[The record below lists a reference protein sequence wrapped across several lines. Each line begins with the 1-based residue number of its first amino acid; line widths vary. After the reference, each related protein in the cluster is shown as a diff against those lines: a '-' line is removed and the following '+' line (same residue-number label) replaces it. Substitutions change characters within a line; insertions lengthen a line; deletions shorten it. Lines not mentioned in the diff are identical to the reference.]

1 MAWVIFTKS
10 ISGKQPATNLGM
22 PDAYWFT
29 QTSAGRY
36 DGSTGW
42 GKDGTAP
49 FTINVNESS
58 FSDTIDGLT
67 FTTQWNSSHNE
78 VWINVGNST
87 YGSVTTNGGTN
98 VNIGFFVN
106 DDLQQARF
114 AQIIDWRT
122 GGRGSYLGSQTV
134 QQQKNLYQWVQRNVD
149 PEYTWQSLNTI
160 KGIDRTLQ
168 LTAIKDEF
176 INNAEAVTGAPR
188 TNIEYYY
195 EQSSIRQ
202 LMGGLGVGEEI
213 RLVTT
218 EEGGDEYLP
227 TYKALFGGRDSMGD
241 YYIRG
246 DIHELENP
254 AECYAVFGGGTED
267 IVSFLGVLID
277 REHEVAT
284 TTQISYSTFYNL
296 TSYNQF
302 GVMTSSEA
310 YMKCLYRILSPV
322 LPTEDEDEP
331 EDEPYSDD
339 DTGTGDNNYIDD
351 GVPEDELPPSFCTE
365 AGFVTLYAPNN
376 SELRSI
382 SNFMWTSDQY
392 DLDNF
397 KKVFASPMDCII
409 GLNKLPIHIPT
420 SSSKTLAVGNI
431 STGISVGVADAQ
443 FVPITCGTVYIEKE
457 RNSFLD
463 FAPYTKL
470 EAYLP
475 FCGTHPLNPDEY
487 VGKYVTVKYR
497 VDIMTGLCTALLMV
511 GDKVIDS
518 FTGNMSYTIPVSSMQ
533 YSSLSS
539 ASMGMIFGN
548 DNGGVGGISGAI
560 NSAVNDWA
568 QGKQHIT
575 KSGATGGNAGATS
588 IKLPYF
594 ILTAPHVVNS
604 ENRRSYVGAPSYVT
618 RKLSE
623 CSGYTQ
629 LEEVHVS
636 SEVATDEELREI
648 ERMLKEGVIL

>member
-1 MAWVIFTKS
+1 MAWELYT
-10 ISGKQPATNLGM
+10 GDLG
-22 PDAYWFT
+22 
-29 QTSAGRY
+29 AGRTEGY
-36 DGSTGW
+36 PYTVPSDIDTAYQGYTFMSVG
-42 GKDGTAP
+42 GQPSGTATYP
-49 FTINVNESS
+49 FKQEPMYNNY
-58 FSDTIDGLT
+58 FNYAIDSTWSMRGTQYGISL
-67 FTTQWNSSHNE
+67 FPTQWGGNANINYTSSSMGFFIDNE
-78 VWINVGNST
+78 RHFGRVFTYARSQ
-87 YGSVTTNGGTN
+87 YGSYYAYASDA
-98 VNIGFFVN
+98 N
-106 DDLQQARF
+106 DSVKRQVYEFLVGHT
-114 AQIIDWRT
+114 I
-122 GGRGSYLGSQTV
+122 
-134 QQQKNLYQWVQRNVD
+134 
-149 PEYTWQSLNTI
+149 PEYTWHSLNTI
-160 KGIDRTLQ
+160 KGLDRTLQ

-227 TYKALFGGRDSMGD
+227 TYKALFGGRDSDGD
-241 YYIRG
+241 YYIKG
-246 DIHELENP
+246 VIYELDAP
-254 AECYAVFGGGTED
+254 AECYAVFGGGTDD
-267 IVSFLGVLID
+267 IVSFLGILID

-284 TTQISYSTFYNL
+284 TTQISYSSFYNL

-470 EAYLP
+470 EVYLP

-511 GDKVIDS
+511 GDSVIDS
-518 FTGNMSYTIPVSSMQ
+518 FTGNMSYTIPVTSMQ

-539 ASMGMIFGN
+539 ASIGMIFGN